1 MSIWRSADLLQFLF
15 YQILPW
21 LLRILLI
28 FSYQIDDK
36 KGKREIWY
44 EICPPSLKV
53 YKNIKKKCKNNE
65 KKNMAKTEWNIHI
78 NYLSVWVFMLM
89 HVNEYSPRSPLPTP
103 FFSSTTLPSLWKI
116 SGYAHD
122 MSFTFHRVNETVT
135 SFENFQYFDY

>member
-1 MSIWRSADLLQFLF
+1 MSIWRSADLLQFYFTKF
-15 YQILPW
+15 YLDYYESN
-21 LLRILLI
+21 LC
-28 FSYQIDDK
+28 FFNEIDDER
-36 KGKREIWY
+36 KREIWY

-53 YKNIKKKCKNNE
+53 YKNILKNAKAT

>member
-1 MSIWRSADLLQFLF
+1 MSIWRSADLLQFYFTKF
-15 YQILPW
+15 YLDYYESN
-21 LLRILLI
+21 LC
-28 FSYQIDDK
+28 FFNEIDDER
-36 KGKREIWY
+36 KREIWY

-53 YKNIKKKCKNNE
+53 YKNIFKNAKAT